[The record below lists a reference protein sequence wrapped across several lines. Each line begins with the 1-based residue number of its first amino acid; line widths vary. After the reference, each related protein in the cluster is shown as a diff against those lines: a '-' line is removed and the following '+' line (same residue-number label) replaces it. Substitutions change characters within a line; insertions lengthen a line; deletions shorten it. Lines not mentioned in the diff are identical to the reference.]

1 MHTFIYLNFL
11 NFRFIGNSEIQSF
24 CWPSPQVHLRY
35 EVSQQDMKEE
45 QRVALVDAVTAA
57 GRGARVV
64 ITHGTDTMLENLKQL
79 NRENLKRAFE
89 SGEFSDSDDDPAF
102 DPSSEVE
109 DDEDEEFVHTQKR
122 KKARTDR
129 SFVDHAQS
137 QSKTTVK
144 NDRAGAVRNIS
155 V

>member
-1 MHTFIYLNFL
+1 M
-11 NFRFIGNSEIQSF
+11 
-24 CWPSPQVHLRY
+24 
-35 EVSQQDMKEE
+35 
-45 QRVALVDAVTAA
+45 
-57 GRGARVV
+57 
-64 ITHGTDTMLENLKQL
+64 

>member
-1 MHTFIYLNFL
+1 M
-11 NFRFIGNSEIQSF
+11 
-24 CWPSPQVHLRY
+24 
-35 EVSQQDMKEE
+35 
-45 QRVALVDAVTAA
+45 
-57 GRGARVV
+57 
-64 ITHGTDTMLENLKQL
+64 

-144 NDRAGAVRNIS
+144 TTAKTTEITERVRCEIYPCES
-155 V
+155 TFTRILDMRRHVKKVKHPTVPKKKTTDKTIDYIE